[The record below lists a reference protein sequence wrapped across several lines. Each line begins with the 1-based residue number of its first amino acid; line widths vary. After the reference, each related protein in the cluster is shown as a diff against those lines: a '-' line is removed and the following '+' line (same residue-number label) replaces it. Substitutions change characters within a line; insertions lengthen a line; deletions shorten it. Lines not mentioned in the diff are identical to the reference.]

1 MAADSRAN
9 GVASASDALEA
20 AGSDLSAAIRY
31 EAADESG
38 VGVVWIDVPGKK
50 VNTLSVALMPALE
63 RAFEQANR
71 DGKLRALV
79 VASGKDSF
87 IAGADID
94 DLNAVKTAE
103 AASALSSAGQAAMAR
118 LESFGKPVVAA
129 IHGDCL
135 GGGLELAL
143 ACTARI
149 ASASDKTK
157 LALPEVMLG
166 LLPGAGG
173 TVRLPRLIG
182 LQAALDMMLTGKTIR
197 AEKALKMGLVDR
209 VVPRS
214 LLLASARAFAAE
226 LAAGKPAR
234 KKAKKSFQQ
243 GAMDALLEDNPL
255 GRKLVLQQARKK
267 VMEQSRGLYP
277 APLKILDVVSEGSY
291 KAEAKGFG
299 ALLMTPESQ
308 GLRHLF
314 HCITACKKADGPGT
328 EGVVG
333 RKVQRVGMLGA
344 GLMGAGIATVL
355 ADQGVTV
362 RLKDIDHAA
371 IGRALDYARGVY
383 GKAVKRKKYD
393 KSGQIQRMGLL
404 SGGVDFSGFGECEV
418 VIEAVL
424 EKLPLKRQ
432 MVAEI
437 ERLTRKEAVFATNTS
452 ALPIA
457 DIARDAKHPE
467 RVIGMHFFSPVEKMP
482 LVEVIVTDK
491 TSPEVTKTT
500 VELARKMG
508 KHAIVVRDC
517 PGFYTTRVLAPYMV
531 EATMAVLEGNP
542 ILDIDAAATK
552 VGFPVGPITLMDEVG
567 IDVGQK
573 VLETMKEAYSGHMEF
588 PPDDIGRFVQEGRL
602 GRKANKGF
610 YLYEK
615 GKSKTEKGE
624 KVVDPA
630 IYALLPRGKGHGKAD
645 KAELGERFV
654 LSLVNEAVRCL
665 GEGILLDAESG
676 DLGAVMGI
684 GFPPFEGG
692 PFRYVDRYG
701 AADVVARLRALEV
714 RHGRRFAPCP
724 LLVEMAASGKRFF
737 G

>member
-9 GVASASDALEA
+9 GLAPAAA
-20 AGSDLSAAIRY
+20 AGDAEVQPLGEAIRY
-31 EAADESG
+31 EAADASG
-38 VGVVWIDVPGKK
+38 VGVVWIDVPEKR

-71 DGKLRALV
+71 DAKLRALV

-94 DLNAVKTAE
+94 DLNATTSAE
-103 AASALSSAGQAAMAR
+103 AAAALSSAGQAAMTR
-118 LESFGKPVVAA
+118 LETFGKPVVAA

-143 ACTARI
+143 ACTARV
-149 ASASDKTK
+149 ATASDKTK

-197 AEKALKMGLVDR
+197 AEKALKLGLVDR

-214 LLLASARAFAAE
+214 QLLPAARAFAAE

-234 KKAKKSFQQ
+234 KKAKKSLQQ

-255 GRKLVLQQARKK
+255 GRKLVFQQARKK

-277 APLKILDVVSEGSY
+277 APLKILEVVAEGSY

-314 HCITACKKADGPGT
+314 HCITACKKTDGPGT
-328 EGVVG
+328 AGVAG

-404 SGGVDFSGFGECEV
+404 SGGIDFAGFGECEI

-432 MVAEI
+432 LVAEL
-437 ERLTRKEAVFATNTS
+437 ERLTRKEAIFATNTS
-452 ALPIA
+452 ALPIGE
-457 DIARDAKHPE
+457 IARDAKHPE

-482 LVEVIVTDK
+482 LVEVIVTEK
-491 TSPEVTKTT
+491 TAADVTKTT

-542 ILDIDAAATK
+542 ILAIDAAATR

-573 VLETMKEAYSGHMEF
+573 VLDTMKEAYSGHMEF

-610 YLYEK
+610 FLYEN
-615 GKSKTEKGE
+615 GKSKTENGE

-630 IYALLPRGKGHGKAD
+630 IYAMLPLGKSSTRPD
-645 KAELGERFV
+645 LAELGERFV

-665 GEGILLDAESG
+665 GEGVLLDAESG

-701 AADVVARLRALEV
+701 AADIVARLRKLEV

-724 LLVEMAASGKRFF
+724 LLVEMAENGKRFF